1 MQRRWPVLSF
11 IVVVLVAL
19 ALVGRTPGR
28 PAQGGP
34 PLSPVAAV
42 IAADAESS
50 SWYCTGQTTVA
61 GLLAPGTVVL
71 TNTTKHRI
79 SGSVTS
85 ETDTGISSATPVTV
99 RAMGQLPVALPTPAS
114 GTWRSE
120 SVILSGGGVA
130 VSQVL
135 KGPNGWAESPC
146 QSGTSQ
152 HWYFPSG
159 VTTGTNGMFISL
171 YNPTSTPDV
180 IDLNFVTPTGPT
192 TPINFQGIVL
202 QPGQTQAENIS
213 AYVQNQSSVSATV
226 STRTGRVVASELE
239 VLSGTGTGLAIVSGS
254 PRPEPQWSIP
264 EGIELSGGSSSIDVY
279 NPGTSTEVVTVRS
292 RIDSGALSPFVDR
305 VLPHSTWVIHTSS
318 QTRIPDGDVYDTV
331 ITATGGPGVV
341 VGRTVAA
348 PSAAPAPQMGTS
360 TGVDSLTANAPAH
373 LWIVPSPGSTSMPA
387 IPDVLPAHLSLVNA
401 TSATEN
407 YVVSVMLPRGDRTI
421 ALGTLRPFTFISLG
435 DSSLFAAG
443 LSPFLVSSSGPLF
456 VTEDMG
462 PTGTYGVATM
472 PGIPVARSSH

>member
-1 MQRRWPVLSF
+1 MQRRWPVLTV
-11 IVVVLVAL
+11 IVAVLAVL
-19 ALVGRTPGR
+19 GLESRTPGK
-28 PAQGGP
+28 PPQGGP

-42 IAADAESS
+42 IAANAESS
-50 SWYCTGQTTVA
+50 AWYCTGQTTVT

-71 TNTTKHRI
+71 SNTTKHRV
-79 SGSVTS
+79 SGSVAS
-85 ETDTGISSATPVTV
+85 VTDTGISTATPVV
-99 RAMGQLPVALPTPAS
+99 VPAMAQLPVALPTPAS

-130 VSQVL
+130 VSQAL
-135 KGPNGWAESPC
+135 EGPNGWAEAPC

-159 VTTGTNGMFISL
+159 VTTGSNGMFISL
-171 YNPTSTPDV
+171 FNPTSTPDV
-180 IDLNFVTPTGPT
+180 IDLNFVTPSGPT

-202 QPGQTQAENIS
+202 QPGQTQAENVS
-213 AYVQNQSSVSATV
+213 AYVQNQPSVATTV

-239 VLSGTGTGLAIVSGS
+239 VLSGNGSGLAIVPGS

-264 EGIELSGGSSSIDVY
+264 ESIELAGGTSSVDVY
-279 NPGTSTEVVTVRS
+279 NPGSTTEVVTVRT
-292 RIDSGALSPFVDR
+292 RIDSGSPAPFVDR
-305 VLPHSTWVIHTSS
+305 VLPYSIWVLHTSN

-331 ITATGGPGVV
+331 VTATGGSGVV

-348 PSAAPAPQMGTS
+348 PSAAPAPQDGMS
-360 TGVDSLTANAPAH
+360 TAVDSLTADQPGR
-373 LWIVPSPGSTSMPA
+373 LWLVPSPGSTSMPA
-387 IPDVLPAHLSLVNA
+387 IPNVLPAHLSLVNP
-401 TSATEN
+401 SGATEN
-407 YVVSVMLPRGDRTI
+407 YVVSVLLPRGGRTI

-443 LSPFLVSSSGPLF
+443 LSPFLVSSSGPLY

-472 PGIPVARSSH
+472 PGIPVAHSGH